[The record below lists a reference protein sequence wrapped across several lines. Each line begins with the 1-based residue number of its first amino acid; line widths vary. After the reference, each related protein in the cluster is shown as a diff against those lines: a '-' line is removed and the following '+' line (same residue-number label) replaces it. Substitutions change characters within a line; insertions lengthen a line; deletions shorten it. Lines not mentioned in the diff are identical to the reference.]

1 MFGAAPVNLVVRRL
15 KSSPSML
22 LLLIPNGIK
31 LLGGIMSVDLKG
43 RYVVDETGNRVA
55 VLIDIEQYQKVLE
68 ALEELESIRA
78 YDEAKAS
85 GDEIISFDQAIR
97 EIENQRR

>member
-1 MFGAAPVNLVVRRL
+1 
-15 KSSPSML
+15 
-22 LLLIPNGIK
+22 
-31 LLGGIMSVDLKG
+31 MSVDLKG

>member
-1 MFGAAPVNLVVRRL
+1 
-15 KSSPSML
+15 
-22 LLLIPNGIK
+22 
-31 LLGGIMSVDLKG
+31 MSVDLKE

-68 ALEELESIRA
+68 ALEELESINA

-85 GDEIISFDQAIR
+85 GDETISFDQAIQ
-97 EIENQRR
+97 EIEKQRR

>member
-1 MFGAAPVNLVVRRL
+1 
-15 KSSPSML
+15 
-22 LLLIPNGIK
+22 
-31 LLGGIMSVDLKG
+31 MSVDLKE

-68 ALEELESIRA
+68 ALEELESINA

-85 GDEIISFDQAIR
+85 DDEVISFDQAIQ